1 MSLISLRN
9 IKKVYEVG
17 GEVVKA
23 LDGIDLS
30 IEENEYLAI
39 MGASGSGK
47 GTWST
52 RCTRPSDGEP
62 SPRISRHRR
71 FVFASQDHGYRL

>member
-23 LDGIDLS
+23 LDGIDIY
-30 IEENEYLAI
+30 IEENEYIAI
-39 MGASGSGK
+39 KDASGSGK
-47 GTWST
+47 
-52 RCTRPSDGEP
+52 
-62 SPRISRHRR
+62 
-71 FVFASQDHGYRL
+71 